1 MAGRIAYY
9 GNIVK
14 DGLVLNLDAGKR
26 DSYPGIGTAWN
37 DVSGFQNNGTLIN
50 GPTFN
55 SNNAGSIVFDG
66 ISDKIECAS
75 TPTLD
80 LTSTISL
87 EIMMYPTLLNQNCG
101 LLNKWT
107 TGGGGINNSYA
118 FYLGQDSTNSRYGF
132 IIFQSNNIG
141 VYLLPSTNYSI
152 NTWTHIVCTADG
164 STMRIYK
171 DGVVD
176 PLTRTYN
183 GTIKS
188 TTKKL
193 VIGSLREEDSIYN
206 YTGRVGFSRI
216 YNRALS
222 ATEVLQN
229 YNATKG
235 RYL

>member
-1 MAGRIAYY
+1 MAGRVSYY

-14 DGLVLNLDAGKR
+14 DGLILDLDAAKLQ
-26 DSYPGIGTAWN
+26 SYPRTGTLWN
-37 DVSGFQNNGTLIN
+37 DISGFQNNGTLIN

-55 SNNAGSIVFDG
+55 SDKGGSISFDG
-66 ISDKIECAS
+66 ASDKVECTS

-80 LTSTISL
+80 VSSTISL

-101 LLNKWT
+101 LFNKWT
-107 TGGGGINNSYA
+107 TGAGTNNSYA
-118 FYLGQDSTNSRYGF
+118 FYLGQDSSLSRYGF
-132 IIFQSNNIG
+132 IIYQSNSVG
-141 VYLLPSTNYSI
+141 RFLLPTTNYSI

-176 PLTRTYN
+176 SSTQTYD

-188 TTKKL
+188 TTKKV
-193 VIGSLREEDSIYN
+193 VIGSLREEDNVYN